1 MLLSCC
7 VEQDE
12 VCDINAFTKWFARL
26 GVYAASCHVAL
37 PISVLTINN
46 EVFIPI

>member
-1 MLLSCC
+1 MLYPAVLNKMKYVTFMLS
-7 VEQDE
+7 Q
-12 VCDINAFTKWFARL
+12 NGLLRL
-26 GVYAASCHVAL
+26 GVYAASCHVAR